1 MGFFR
6 RNKNREK
13 TSLTPQHSEE
23 IKKITCLGKKL
34 NIKGIISG
42 QDDIQMAGKFEGD
55 LKLKGRLDIQQ
66 SAIIKG
72 SAVSKTMYVK
82 GIVDG
87 RLAAG
92 SKMIIDHT
100 ARINGKIFTPVIS
113 IIEGAKFN
121 GELKMVD

>member
-1 MGFFR
+1 MGIFR

-82 GIVDG
+82 GTVDG